1 MNDNDR
7 GLQELMNAQLD
18 GVATAEES
26 ERLRHVL
33 ESRADLRAEYEK
45 LGGVIAALDQLG
57 MEEPPAAL
65 KQDVLRAVRVNTATG
80 RERGGWLGTVAA
92 LFAGGPGLR
101 QAASF
106 AAGAALGV
114 LLFAALSGHVSVLPG
129 TDTRSMTGT
138 MLPLSGDA
146 TYRPIHSHEFTL
158 PRGRVLA
165 ETLSD
170 RDGLALRLTSDAP
183 VGTELVATFEP
194 GDWGPTSVGQAAT
207 GNEVMLGT
215 GRLSVRIRQPG
226 QSQYLLHLARRGPA
240 GSSLRIAIHSPDG
253 FVQGELETR
262 ARRSGS

>member
-1 MNDNDR
+1 MNDDDR

-45 LGGVIAALDQLG
+45 LGGVILALEQLG

-65 KQDVLRAVRVNTATG
+65 KLDVLRAVRVNTATE

-92 LFAGGPGLR
+92 LFGGGRGPR
-101 QAASF
+101 QATSF

-114 LLFAALSGHVSVLPG
+114 LLFAILSGQLTTRQG
-129 TDTRSMTGT
+129 ADTRSMTGT
-138 MLPLSGDA
+138 MLPLSGSGSG
-146 TYRPIHSHEFTL
+146 RLISSHEFTL
-158 PRGRVLA
+158 HRGRVLA
-165 ETLSD
+165 ETLSG
-170 RDGLALRLTSDAP
+170 RDGFDLRLTSDAP
-183 VGTELVATFEP
+183 VGTEVVASFEP
-194 GDWGPTSVGQAAT
+194 GDWVATSVGQNAT